1 MFRTTR
7 TMLAVAATVAFA
19 VPAFAGPPTATT
31 TTLTFSKNPA
41 DMGDAVTVT
50 GTVTAVGGP
59 VEGKIRIK
67 QYLVNNI
74 AVSCGAWTAAPAGER
89 TDPIVSELD
98 PVNSGAN
105 TGLFSTSIAADTSV
119 AGSYGFSA
127 QYVPSQAGGAFHQ
140 SQSGCVDLIVQEANT
155 CAPSGLSI
163 AITESS
169 GSSLALPGT
178 TYTGGFKV
186 TVQNCGPGA
195 APWVT
200 AQGGTSGWSQ
210 YTGMVADTGTPL
222 IRKQNKQTEVI
233 LWSIGNM
240 AENTRANLQV
250 NLTGA
255 IKSKAQPGDVL
266 FLSGPWSAT
275 SAGVKTDY
283 TGRVFITV
291 DSATP

>member
-1 MFRTTR
+1 MFKTTR
-7 TMLAVAATVAFA
+7 ALLGVALTIALA
-19 VPAFAGPPTATT
+19 VPALAAPPTVTT

-41 DMGDAVTVT
+41 DVGDAVSVI

-59 VEGKIRIK
+59 VEGKIRVK
-67 QYLVNNI
+67 QYFVSNI
-74 AVSCGAWTAAPAGER
+74 AVSCGVWAAAAAIDR
-89 TDPIVSELD
+89 TEPIVSELD
-98 PVNSGAN
+98 PVNFGAN
-105 TGLFSTSIAADTSV
+105 VGVFSTSIAADTSV

-127 QYVPSQAGGAFHQ
+127 QYVPSQAGGAFQQ
-140 SQSGCVDLIVQEANT
+140 SQSGCVDLIVQEPDT

-163 AITESS
+163 AITEST
-169 GSSLALPGT
+169 GSSFALPGT
-178 TYTGGFKV
+178 TYVGGFKV
-186 TVQNCGPGA
+186 TVQNCGPGV
-195 APWVT
+195 APFVT

-210 YTGMVADTGTPL
+210 YTNMVADTGTPV
-222 IRKQNKQTEVI
+222 IRKQNRQTEVI
-233 LWSIGNM
+233 LWSIGDM

-255 IKSKAQPGDVL
+255 IKPKAQPGDVL

-291 DSATP
+291 DSPAP